1 MFTQFNK
8 IVSLSFRD
16 YTHEWRMSGCFV
28 LALASVLAPM
38 MILFGLKFGIVSS
51 MINGLVENPSNR
63 EIRAV
68 GSGRYDDAWFNKY
81 AARKDVAFIIPKTR
95 SLAATIQL
103 KSKTAG
109 RIFSTEL
116 LATAKGDPLL
126 QGIKAQPQGFYQLIL
141 SESSANKLKVH
152 KGDRIDGS
160 LVRQFHG
167 KRERVHIDLQ
177 VIDIAPASVINRK
190 VAFVSLELML
200 ATESFKDG
208 RAVPGLGWS
217 GDKAQSVQREYPSF
231 RMYARSIADVE
242 KLVNELQQE
251 GVNVKA
257 NIGEIKTV
265 QSIDHNLTIIFW
277 IIACVGAVGFS
288 FSLGASLWANVDR
301 KRKELSILR
310 LVGFQGGKIILFPVL
325 QSLYTGFLGW
335 LLAVLM
341 YLLAEQ
347 SINQLLAPSLQ
358 IDQVICYLL
367 PQHFFW
373 ALALTMFVAATAAI
387 LGGIRASR
395 IEPSDGLR
403 DI

>member
-1 MFTQFNK
+1 MNQFNK
-8 IVSLSFRD
+8 IISLSFRD
-16 YTHEWRMSGCFV
+16 YSHEWRMSGCFV

-51 MINGLVENPSNR
+51 MITGLIENPSNR

-68 GSGRYDDAWFNKY
+68 GSGRYEQTWFDEY
-81 AARKDVAFIIPKTR
+81 AGRKDIAFIIPKTR

-103 KSKTAG
+103 KSDKAG
-109 RIFSTEL
+109 RIYSTEL
-116 LATAKGDPLL
+116 FATAANDPLL
-126 QGIKAQPQGFYQLIL
+126 KDLETKPQGFYQVIL
-141 SESSANKLKVH
+141 SDTIANKLNIEQ
-152 KGDRIDGS
+152 GDRIDGS
-160 LVRQFHG
+160 LVRQFKG

-177 VIDIAPASVINRK
+177 VIDVAPAHVMSRN
-190 VAFVSLELML
+190 VAFVSLDLLL

-208 RAVPGLGWS
+208 RAVAELNWS
-217 GDKAQSVQREYPSF
+217 GNVNTEALRVYPSF
-231 RMYARSIADVE
+231 RMYARSIGNVE
-242 KLVNELQQE
+242 KLVNELEQE
-251 GVNVKA
+251 GINVKA
-257 NIGEIKTV
+257 NIAEIKTV
-265 QSIDHNLTIIFW
+265 QSIDQNLSIIFW

-325 QSLYTGFLGW
+325 QSMYTGLLGW
-335 LLAVLM
+335 LLAVLI
-341 YLLAEQ
+341 YLVAEQ
-347 SINQLLAPSLQ
+347 TINQLLAPNLE
-358 IDQVICYLL
+358 IEQVICYLL

-373 ALALTMFVAATAAI
+373 ALGLTMFVAATAAI